1 MNANYSVS
9 HLLRPRRDPTHRFM
23 YVGVPLDAATTLGNP
38 GARNGPPALREAMRS
53 VFEWRLR
60 EGRLA
65 DLDFGILDLS
75 GVEVADLG
83 DIALSYHST
92 EQTVEEICTAVRFAL
107 AEGYTPLVVGGDHSV
122 TYPAVKGLHDHH
134 PGRIGL
140 IQLDAHC
147 DLMQYSDR
155 QGRYSG
161 SSGMMR
167 SLELDRLSGKNLVQ
181 VGLRG
186 FTMVEQYQAGEEL
199 GIRRINSSRFSE
211 IGPRAAAEQS
221 LAWAQDGT
229 DAVYLT
235 VDLDVVNPGEAPGT
249 GWPEPGGLTG
259 QELLDFVRFVAPHA
273 TVIDVAELNPIF
285 DSRSRTTVVLA
296 ARLLVTSITSRL
308 QSSLPGAGRG

>member
-1 MNANYSVS
+1 MSTSYSVS
-9 HLLRPRRDPTHRFM
+9 HLLQARQEPTNRFM
-23 YVGVPLDAATTLGNP
+23 YVGVPLDAATTLGYP
-38 GARNGPPALREAMRS
+38 GARNGPPALREALRAI
-53 VFEWRLR
+53 FDWRLR

-65 DLDFGILDLS
+65 DLDYGIFDLS
-75 GVEVADLG
+75 AVEVADLG

-92 EQTVEEICTAVRFAL
+92 ERTVEEICQAVRYAL
-107 AEGYTPLVVGGDHSV
+107 EGGYTPLVVGGDHSV
-122 TYPAVKGLHDHH
+122 TYPAVKGLHDSRS
-134 PGRIGL
+134 GRIGL

-167 SLELDRLSGKNLVQ
+167 SLELDRLSAKNLVQ

-186 FTMVEQYQAGEEL
+186 FTMVEQYQAGLEM
-199 GIRRINSSRFSE
+199 GIRRINAARFSE
-211 IGPRAAAEQS
+211 MGPRAAAEQA

-249 GWPEPGGLTG
+249 GWPEPGGLSG
-259 QELLDFVRFVAPHA
+259 QELLDFSRAVAPHA
-273 TVIDVAELNPIF
+273 AVIDIAELNPLF

-296 ARLLVTSITSRL
+296 ARLLVACVTSRL
-308 QSSLPGAGRG
+308 QGSIPEPGGA